1 MTEKHGLN
9 QETLRTAQDKWQ
21 KEVLDPS
28 LKRVK
33 EREGIVGTSSAET
46 KTLYTPLDAE
56 GDGYLEKQGF
66 PGQSPSPRGVQA
78 NMFRGRLWTMRQY
91 AGFGAAEETNQR
103 FQYLLKEGQTG
114 LSMAFDLPT
123 QLGYDSDNP
132 MAMGEVGKVGV
143 AISSLQDM
151 ETCFAGI
158 PLDKVS
164 TSMTINAP
172 ASVLLAMYVAAA
184 EKQGV
189 SPDKLSGTSQNDVLK
204 EYVARGTY
212 IYPPGPSLRIA
223 ADLIAS
229 CAERVPQ
236 WNAISVSGYHMRD
249 AGCTAAEEI
258 AFSFANAIAY
268 IDAVLARGLK
278 IDDFAPRISW
288 IFNTHNN
295 FLEEVAKY
303 RALRRVW
310 AKLLKERFGAQ
321 RPQSMMLRT
330 HTQTGGSTLTA
341 QQPENNIARAAI
353 QALAAVLGG
362 VQSMALSCYDEALAI
377 PTEKAQ
383 RIALRTQQVVA
394 YETGAAETVDP
405 LAGSYYVEALT
416 DELERQAS
424 EMMRQIEDLGG
435 AVAAVQA
442 GFYQRRIQE
451 SAVRYQR
458 EIESGKRV
466 IVGVNQFT
474 EGSEEATPH
483 FTVDAGV
490 AKVQAQKLAKLRATR
505 DSAAVA
511 AALGRLKAAAQ
522 HPNAPL
528 MPEILTSVKAYATT
542 GEICD
547 TLREVY
553 GEYQPP
559 TVI

>member
-28 LKRVK
+28 VKRFK
-33 EREGIVGTSSAET
+33 EREGIVGTSSVET

-66 PGQSPSPRGVQA
+66 PGQYPFTRGVQA
-78 NMFRGRLWTMRQY
+78 TMFRGRLWTMRQY

-172 ASVLLAMYVAAA
+172 ASVLLAMYVVAA

-189 SPDKLSGTSQNDVLK
+189 SADKLSGTSQNDVLK

-223 ADLIAS
+223 ADLIAY

-236 WNAISVSGYHMRD
+236 WNPISVSGYHMRD

-268 IDAVLARGLK
+268 IDVVLALGLK

-383 RIALRTQQVVA
+383 RIALRTQQVIA

-416 DELERQAS
+416 DELEHQAWAL
-424 EMMRQIEDLGG
+424 MRQIEDMGG
-435 AVAAVQA
+435 AVAAVQS

-474 EGSEEATPH
+474 EGDEGSALR
-483 FTVDAGV
+483 FQVDPGV
-490 AKVQAQKLAKLRATR
+490 AKLQAQKLAKLRATR
-505 DSAAVA
+505 DNAAVA
-511 AALGRLKAAAQ
+511 AALGRLKAAAED
-522 HPNAPL
+522 PKAPL
-528 MPEILTSVKAYATT
+528 MREILTSVKAYATT